1 MTNLIGFW
9 RDRLAAHGHT
19 GWADQKIYE
28 FDQPCRLQRLAE
40 YLDGTALKPGRALDF
55 GCGSGDFSWFLIRRG
70 WEVVAYDRYVSPRF
84 SHPRMI
90 STQSFSQVAQ
100 QGPYDLIISI
110 TVLNSIMDD
119 AEFSDRLKDMGNL
132 LGSNGQFFFLEYAGD
147 VEKQRSTYQTFRRL
161 SEWRA
166 HLAEAGLEIS
176 AAVPYFHPQEATIP
190 AWEQYRRMF
199 SVRALTR
206 LGRLG
211 LPLVAYAWLLRMLRN
226 RCLASHPYV
235 PPSTSPIKIM
245 TGHALGRS
253 RLKARASDAYSIN
266 ARRP

>member
-1 MTNLIGFW
+1 MTNLTEFW
-9 RDRLAAHGHT
+9 RGRLATHGHT

-40 YLDGTALKPGRALDF
+40 YLDGTGLKPGRALDF
-55 GCGSGDFSWFLIRRG
+55 GCGSGDFSRLLIRRG
-70 WEVVAYDRYVSPRF
+70 WTVVAYDRYVSPRL

-100 QGPYDLIISI
+100 EGLYDLIISI
-110 TVLNSIMDD
+110 TVLDCIVDD
-119 AEFSDRLKDMGNL
+119 AEFSDRLKEMGNL
-132 LGSNGQFFFLEYAGD
+132 LAPNGRFFFLEYAVD
-147 VEKQRSTYQTFRRL
+147 VEKQRSTYQGFRRF

-166 HLAEAGLEIS
+166 HLAEAGLVIS

-190 AWEQYRRMF
+190 AWEHYRRMF
-199 SVRALTR
+199 LVRALGR

-211 LPLVAYAWLLRMLRN
+211 LPLAAYAWLLRMLRN

-235 PPSTSPIKIM
+235 PPSASPIKIM
-245 TGHALGRS
+245 TGHTLGSS
-253 RLKARASDAYSIN
+253 RPQA
-266 ARRP
+266 